1 MSTPTTR
8 PSGVRSRRPNRPATA
23 LVAGLLVLGLSAAA
37 CTSSNDSAK
46 TSDSMASSGS
56 SGRAG
61 VTQTYKNLDIGGPLT
76 VAALKKGD
84 IDVGQ
89 LFSVNGAIAANGWV
103 TLEDDRKLQAADNF
117 VPAIRTDKVTP
128 GITAVLNAVDKDLT
142 QSGVQEL
149 VKQVSDDGQN
159 PADVAKD
166 WLKKQNLPGDLK
178 ATGSL
183 TVGALSFTEGEIM
196 GEIYAQ
202 VLKSAGVD
210 VTVRSGLGERPAYIP
225 LLEKGDLDLI
235 PEFTASLLVFLDANA
250 TPSGDL
256 DTTYRA
262 AKKAAEAKGFTLLKP
277 SDVSDVNV
285 FVVTKETA
293 DKYKLKTLTDLAKAG
308 VALRWGVAP
317 ACADNA
323 QCIPGLEKS
332 YGFKFAAG

>member
-8 PSGVRSRRPNRPATA
+8 PPGARSRRATRPATA
-23 LVAGLLVLGLSAAA
+23 LATGLIVLSLVAAA
-37 CTSSNDSAK
+37 CTSS
-46 TSDSMASSGS
+46 SDSSKSSDSTGSSGS
-56 SGRAG
+56 GGA
-61 VTQTYKNLDIGGPLT
+61 TQTYKNLDVGGPLT

-103 TLEDDRKLQAADNF
+103 ILEDDQKLQAADNF
-117 VPAIRTDKVTP
+117 VPAIRTDKATP
-128 GITAVLNAVDKDLT
+128 EVTAVLDAVNAKLT
-142 QSGVQEL
+142 QAGVQEL
-149 VKQVSDDGQN
+149 VKQVSDEGQN
-159 PADVAKD
+159 PADVAGN
-166 WLKKQNLPGDLK
+166 WLKDEGLPGDLT
-178 ATGSL
+178 ATGSI
-183 TVGALSFTEGEIM
+183 TVGAAGFTEAEIM

-202 VLKSAGVD
+202 VLREAGVD
-210 VTVRSGLGERPAYIP
+210 VTLRSGLGERPAYIP
-225 LLEKGDLDLI
+225 LLEKGEIDLI
-235 PEFTASLLVFLDANA
+235 PEFTASLLVFLDADA

-256 DTTYRA
+256 ETTYEA
-262 AKKAAEAKGFTLLKP
+262 AKKAAEGKGFTLLEP
-277 SDVSDVNV
+277 SKVSDVNV

-293 DKYKLKTLTDLAKAG
+293 EKHDLKTLTDLAKAD